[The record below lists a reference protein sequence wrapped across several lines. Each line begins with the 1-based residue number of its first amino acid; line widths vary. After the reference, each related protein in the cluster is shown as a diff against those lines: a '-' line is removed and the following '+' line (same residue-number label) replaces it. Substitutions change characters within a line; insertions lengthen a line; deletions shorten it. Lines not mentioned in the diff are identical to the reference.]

1 MKKKNSNSIRSQIFI
16 YFMFTTSIILII
28 MGLVLYDNFSNV
40 LEEEITSSTNMIINK
55 SGNQLDRYI
64 DSIKGLSISLA
75 DNVDT
80 CTLFDNNHTHIDF
93 EKDKSELESLIN
105 TIINGNKDI
114 ESITLV
120 GQDGLVISTD
130 PNLSMELSVDMMAM
144 AWYQDAI
151 GNTMPVLTS
160 ARMNEFSMD
169 KDTWV
174 ISLSREITSDCQE
187 NIGVLLIDMNYDVI
201 EEILDDL
208 HLGSDGYTYI
218 INSDNELVYHK
229 DFSYFTNHEKLEQL
243 LLVNQSTNQYIFKYP
258 FTNANWTLVGVAS
271 LDSLHSIQQDLITA
285 LMILGLFMF
294 LIALGSSMVFSRR
307 VVSPLKELEK
317 AMEQVDQGNLN
328 QNVIVKG
335 SKEAESLAT
344 YYTNMMIKIK
354 KLLTEIKEKET
365 VLRSSELQVLY
376 SQINP
381 HFLYNTLD
389 TILWAAEFKDN
400 EKVID
405 LTKALATF
413 FRLSLHGGSEITTIN
428 DEIEHI
434 KQYLF
439 IQKQRYQDKL
449 TYEIKT
455 DESLGDIKIPKLIL
469 QPIVENSIY
478 HGIKELAGIGKI
490 TITVTKKGGDILF
503 KIIDNGVGFDTS
515 KEHGETPSIKL
526 GGVGLSNVDKR
537 LKLYYGKEYGVTVI
551 SELNKG
557 TTVILTIAPTYISP

>member
-1 MKKKNSNSIRSQIFI
+1 MKKKTSSSIRSQIFI

-28 MGLVLYDNFSNV
+28 MGLVLYSNFSNV

-55 SGNQLDRYI
+55 SGSQLDRYI
-64 DSIKGLSISLA
+64 DSIKGLSVSLA
-75 DNVDT
+75 DNVNT
-80 CTLFDNNHTHIDF
+80 CTLFDDNHTHIDF
-93 EKDKSELESLIN
+93 KKDKRELEFLIN

-130 PNLSMELSVDMMAM
+130 SNLSMEVSEDMMAM

-151 GNTMPVLTS
+151 GNKMPVLTS

-174 ISLSREITSDCQE
+174 ISLSREIKSDCQE
-187 NIGVLLIDMNYDVI
+187 NIGVLLIDMNYAVI

-208 HLGSDGYTYI
+208 HLGNEGYTYI

-229 DFSYFTNHEKLEQL
+229 DFKYFTDQEKLEQL
-243 LLVNQSTNQYIFKYP
+243 LLVDQSTNQYIFRYP
-258 FTNANWTLVGVAS
+258 FIHANWTLVGVAS
-271 LDSLHSIQQDLITA
+271 LDSLHSIQQDLIVA
-285 LMILGLFMF
+285 LIIVGLFMF
-294 LIALGSSMVFSRR
+294 LIALGSSIVFSRR
-307 VVSPLKELEK
+307 VVSPLKKLER

-328 QNVIVKG
+328 QTVIVKG

-354 KLLTEIKEKET
+354 KLLTEIKEKEM

-389 TILWAAEFKDN
+389 TILWAAEFKDS

-428 DEIEHI
+428 EEIEHV

-455 DESLGDIKIPKLIL
+455 DDTLLAIKIPKLIL

-478 HGIKELAGIGKI
+478 HGIKELVGIGKI
-490 TITVTKKGGDILF
+490 TITVTKKNKDILF
-503 KIIDNGVGFDTS
+503 TITDNGVGFDVT
-515 KEHGETPSIKL
+515 KKHGDSSSLKL
-526 GGVGLSNVDKR
+526 GGVGLSNIDKR
-537 LKLYYGKEYGVTVI
+537 LKLYYGNDYGVTVI
-551 SELNKG
+551 SEKNKE
-557 TTVILTIAPTYISP
+557 TTVILTITPTYISS